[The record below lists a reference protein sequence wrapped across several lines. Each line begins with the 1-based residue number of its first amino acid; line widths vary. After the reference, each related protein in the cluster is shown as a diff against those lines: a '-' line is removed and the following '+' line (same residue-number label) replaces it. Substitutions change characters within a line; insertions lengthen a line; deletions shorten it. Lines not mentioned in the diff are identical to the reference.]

1 MKKERIAKFEGM
13 NLYVKNLADEV
24 EDEVLREHF
33 DGCGTIVSCKVMKD
47 AAGKSK
53 GFGFVCFTSND
64 EAIRGVNERNGKM
77 FKGKPLYVA
86 LAQRK
91 DVRKQQQE
99 RAVSDLRVDNMTRPN
114 PMSE

>member
-1 MKKERIAKFEGM
+1 
-13 NLYVKNLADEV
+13 
-24 EDEVLREHF
+24 
-33 DGCGTIVSCKVMKD
+33 MKD

-53 GFGFVCFTSND
+53 GFGFVCFTTND
-64 EAIRGVNERNGKM
+64 EAIRGVTEKNAKM

-99 RAVSDLRVDNMTRPN
+99 RAISDQRVDNMTRPG
-114 PMSE
+114 PMGESNTPWIP